1 MSAGLFHSAQS
12 LLAGLLALGRT
23 RLELFGTELQEELTR
38 LFFTLIG
45 AIAVLLL
52 TAMGL
57 AFAGLA
63 VLVSLPGEHRAIAAA
78 VTAGVRGGISI
89 GKRGIFY
96 DRDNQEWDATIVDL
110 IVQPISRVV
119 VSLPAAASSPM

>member
-1 MSAGLFHSAQS
+1 VSAGLFHSAQS

-78 VTAGVRGGISI
+78 AMGV
-89 GKRGIFY
+89 IFLVGAFAAAWSMRRLTQDKPRLFAASVAEI
-96 DRDNQEWDATIVDL
+96 DRDREAL
-110 IVQPISRVV
+110 QP
-119 VSLPAAASSPM
+119 